1 MQTGIIYKN
10 KLDDKELYLYM
21 NRKNNHT
28 DEEQIEMI
36 EKLFLPLDYR
46 VRIFWEN
53 HFAVLGEAQTTLI
66 DEIEI
71 L

>member
-10 KLDDKELYLYM
+10 ELDDKELYLYM

-46 VRIFWEN
+46 VRIFWDN
-53 HFAVLGEAQTTLI
+53 HFAVLGEAQTLVI
-66 DEIEI
+66 GEIEI
-71 L
+71 V

>member
-1 MQTGIIYKN
+1 
-10 KLDDKELYLYM
+10 M

-46 VRIFWEN
+46 VRIFWDN
-53 HFAVLGEAQTTLI
+53 HFAVLGEAQTLVI
-66 DEIEI
+66 GEIEI
-71 L
+71 V